1 MTKKCLLVS
10 PDFPPP
16 LIGGSLVY
24 VSTLVTNTQDSFD
37 ILTSIKKNNKD
48 EITKSSNKII
58 RSSFITDSSNPS
70 RFSLLKMYIYF
81 FFLIPIMVFRTS
93 YKVIIANSGVI
104 GNSILIALGKLL
116 KIKVICISYGEELN
130 APVKSKTIKN
140 SIKRNLIKFFYK
152 KASGFIVVCHFCK
165 NLLTDKFEIENNKID
180 VIASCLSL
188 QKFSEKLSITKKKN
202 SILSVGRLIERKGF
216 HLLIKSVLRL
226 REKIDNL
233 TLTIVGQGPYK
244 KDLTAIID
252 ENNASSFILLQTEVD
267 DEKLK
272 LFYETSELFVLA
284 NHELEN
290 GDTEG
295 CPSVFSEAMLYELPS
310 IGGKYAGVE
319 TAIINNENGLVI
331 DVERN
336 SALDEAIL
344 KILEN
349 KSIRDN
355 FIFNGKKKLLRDHH
369 PGVVGKQFEK
379 SIERF
384 LNDKPA
390 IGFQKKFNSSTP
402 PINI

>member
-24 VSTLVTNTQDSFD
+24 VSTLVSNTKNSFD
-37 ILTSIKKNNKD
+37 ILTGIKKNNKSEVTD
-48 EITKSSNKII
+48 SPNKII
-58 RSSFITDSSNPS
+58 RSSFIADSSNPS
-70 RFSLLKMYIYF
+70 RFSLFKMYMCF
-81 FFLIPIMVFRTS
+81 LFLIPLMIFRTS

-104 GNSILIALGKLL
+104 GNSILIFLGKLL

-130 APVKSKTIKN
+130 APIKSNTIK
-140 SIKRNLIKFFYK
+140 SSVKRNSIKFFYK

-165 NLLTDKFEIENNKID
+165 NLLTDKFGIENNKID

-188 QKFSEKLSITKKKN
+188 QKFSENLSLLKKKN

-226 REKIDNL
+226 RGKIDNL
-233 TLTIVGQGPYK
+233 TLTIVGQGPLK
-244 KDLTAIID
+244 NSLTKIID
-252 ENNASSFILLQTEVD
+252 ENNASSFILLKTEVD

-272 LFYETSELFVLA
+272 LIYETSELFVLA
-284 NHELEN
+284 NHELKN

-310 IGGKYAGVE
+310 IGGKFAGVE
-319 TAIINNENGLVI
+319 TAIINNENGLVV
-331 DVERN
+331 DVKKD

-344 KILEN
+344 KLLES
-349 KSIRDN
+349 KFTRDI
-355 FIFNGKKKLLRDHH
+355 FIVNGKKKLLRDHH
-369 PGVVGKQFEK
+369 PRVVGKQFER

-384 LNDKPA
+384 INEKPA
-390 IGFQKKFNSSTP
+390 TGFQKKFNSSVP
-402 PINI
+402 SINI